1 MKGLGNCKP
10 GTRIQDGDY
19 PLTVIHPRTWEEGEG
34 AWVCSGSLGWC
45 LPSVLSWP
53 CRCFSSVG
61 RSGGMQ
67 VVSLAPTC
75 LQKGP
80 GIVLHELM
88 HVLGFWHEHS
98 RADRDHYI
106 RVNWNEILP
115 GKPNRAEPTLDL
127 GVLGREGS
135 RHWPGPEEL
144 PATLEEVIHLSY
156 HLLVHHWE
164 GGAPA
169 SL

>member
-1 MKGLGNCKP
+1 MLVSFIPELGRRGGAGSALALSGLVP
-10 GTRIQDGDY
+10 TQ
-19 PLTVIHPRTWEEGEG
+19 LT
-34 AWVCSGSLGWC
+34 LM
-45 LPSVLSWP
+45 P
-53 CRCFSSVG
+53 CRCFSGVG

-98 RADRDHYI
+98 RADRDRYI

-115 GKPNRAEPTLDL
+115 GKQGGAQARWGL
-127 GVLGREGS
+127 GVHGERPQV
-135 RHWPGPEEL
+135 W
-144 PATLEEVIHLSY
+144 
-156 HLLVHHWE
+156 
-164 GGAPA
+164 A
-169 SL
+169 SV